1 MKIKNK
7 VMFSHVLNP
16 QDIANMPKYG
26 YSEILSKSV
35 SVTPQR
41 HCGFIVPKFC
51 LASQAV
57 QEISTSI
64 SAMQTRLY
72 SLYEGM
78 TRQNKVLP
86 NMSGGSYRPR
96 VNPLTIISQVVV
108 NLKTQNC
115 KEAIIMPNQINST
128 NTPKKYDAGDM
139 HDIQSLAECDMYWMY
154 TTLEQVRHGII
165 KLKKTLQEQCNVHE
179 CYFDELE
186 TLSSMYSYLAEE
198 RHAHHADMAKQYEQ
212 EWENTKGGEV

>member
-1 MKIKNK
+1 MKNQ
-7 VMFSHVLNP
+7 LNH
-16 QDIANMPKYG
+16 IANMPKYG
-26 YSEILSKSV
+26 YAVDLSKSV

-57 QEISTSI
+57 QEISASI

-72 SLYEGM
+72 SLYERM

-96 VNPLTIISQVVV
+96 VNPLTIISQVMA

-115 KEAIIMPNQINST
+115 KEA
-128 NTPKKYDAGDM
+128 
-139 HDIQSLAECDMYWMY
+139 L
-154 TTLEQVRHGII
+154 
-165 KLKKTLQEQCNVHE
+165 
-179 CYFDELE
+179 
-186 TLSSMYSYLAEE
+186 
-198 RHAHHADMAKQYEQ
+198 HA
-212 EWENTKGGEV
+212 